1 MLVEMQKYGV
11 YPSTN
16 RCKLRLPSK
25 LTRVSFHSHQIDTV
39 ANQFTQAFG
48 STRRAETLTA
58 WALVLPAFI
67 GFMVFYAWPTLR
79 AIQISLTDWNMLREP
94 QFVGLANY
102 AHMLEDDKFWHGMKL
117 SAIYVAL
124 NIPMQIVL
132 GLFLAV
138 SMDRLTKSL
147 FVKSVVLLPYLLSN
161 VLVAMMWLWMLDPM
175 LGLVNSMIE
184 TLSFERQPFFGD
196 ADQALLTVAAV
207 NIWRHMG
214 LVAMLFL
221 AGLQNIPRNL
231 YEAAALE
238 GASEWQ
244 MFWRVTLPLLRP
256 VMVFVL
262 VTSVTGSFQIF
273 DTIAVTTNGG
283 PLDSTRVIVHYIVQN
298 AFSFYKMGY
307 ASAMSMTLCAVM
319 MLYTVFQMRVM
330 RASQNDLA

>member
-1 MLVEMQKYGV
+1 MPASSPHAL
-11 YPSTN
+11 S
-16 RCKLRLPSK
+16 L
-25 LTRVSFHSHQIDTV
+25 
-39 ANQFTQAFG
+39 
-48 STRRAETLTA
+48 TRRAETLTA

-79 AIQISLTDWNMLREP
+79 AIEISFTDWNLLRAP
-94 QFVGLANY
+94 KFVGLANY
-102 AHMLEDDKFWHGMKL
+102 AAMLQDGKFWQGMKL
-117 SAIYVAL
+117 SAIYVVL
-124 NIPMQIVL
+124 NIPLQIVF

-138 SMDRLTKSL
+138 AMDRLTKSL
-147 FVKSVVLLPYLLSN
+147 FVKSLVLLPYLLSN
-161 VLVAMMWLWMLDPM
+161 VLVAMMWLWMLDPL
-175 LGLVNSMIE
+175 LGLVNALIVE
-184 TLSFERQPFFGD
+184 LDFERQPFFGG
-196 ADQALLTVAAV
+196 AEQALLTVAAV

-221 AGLQNIPRNL
+221 AGLQNIPRHL

-307 ASAMSMTLCAVM
+307 ASAMSMALAVVM
-319 MLYTVFQMRVM
+319 VLYTVFQMRVM
-330 RASQNDLA
+330 NASQNDLA

>member
-1 MLVEMQKYGV
+1 MAAPVP
-11 YPSTN
+11 PSPHAPHA
-16 RCKLRLPSK
+16 LS
-25 LTRVSFHSHQIDTV
+25 
-39 ANQFTQAFG
+39 A
-48 STRRAETLTA
+48 TRRAETLTA

-79 AIQISLTDWNMLREP
+79 AIEISFTDWNLLRSP
-94 QFVGLANY
+94 KFVGLANY
-102 AHMLEDDKFWHGMKL
+102 AAMLEDGKFWQGMKL
-117 SAIYVAL
+117 SAYYVVL
-124 NIPMQIVL
+124 NIPLQMVL

-147 FVKSVVLLPYLLSN
+147 FVKSLVLLPYLLSN
-161 VLVAMMWLWMLDPM
+161 VLVAMMWLWMLDPL
-175 LGLVNSMIE
+175 LGIVNALITGMG
-184 TLSFERQPFFGD
+184 FEAQPFFGG

-214 LVAMLFL
+214 LVSMLFL
-221 AGLQNIPRNL
+221 AGLQNIPRHL

-244 MFWRVTLPLLRP
+244 MFCRVTLPLLRP

-307 ASAMSMTLCAVM
+307 ASAMSMALCVVM
-319 MLYTVFQMRVM
+319 VLYTVFQMRVM
-330 RASQNDLA
+330 NASQNDLA